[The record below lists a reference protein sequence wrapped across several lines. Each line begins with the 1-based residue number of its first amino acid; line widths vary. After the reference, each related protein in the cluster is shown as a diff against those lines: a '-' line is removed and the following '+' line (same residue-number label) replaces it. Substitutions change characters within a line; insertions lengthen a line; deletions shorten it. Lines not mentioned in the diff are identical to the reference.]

1 MTFSDAKEC
10 TFKPQVMI
18 KGGDEKLSI
27 GRWVKEMGKN
37 LGKKFKMVYKFGC
50 YRRALLLY

>member
-1 MTFSDAKEC
+1 MTFNDAKEC
-10 TFKPQVMI
+10 TFRPKVNI
-18 KGGDEKLSI
+18 KEDEKLSI

-50 YRRALLLY
+50 YRRAMITF